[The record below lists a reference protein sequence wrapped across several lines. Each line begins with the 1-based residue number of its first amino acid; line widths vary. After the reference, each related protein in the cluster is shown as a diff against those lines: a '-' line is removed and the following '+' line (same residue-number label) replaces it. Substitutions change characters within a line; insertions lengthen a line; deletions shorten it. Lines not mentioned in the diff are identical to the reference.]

1 MRVGLW
7 VWPAD
12 QRAQQRVV
20 KKVAGS
26 EHLLAALQALAK
38 SKEGLS
44 NAEIDGILADNSN
57 WMTRWVVEQ
66 LVSLGFAE
74 YKVDFFGGPG
84 KYTLTQ
90 LGANAL
96 SAITGKPVQT
106 QQPQA
111 APAKPPASQPAPS
124 PPSPAPTPAAKP
136 AATAPT
142 APGK

>member
-7 VWPAD
+7 MWPAD
-12 QRAQQRVV
+12 QRAQRRFI
-20 KKVAGS
+20 KKIASS

-44 NAEIDGILADNSN
+44 NAEIDDILADNSN

-74 YKVDFFGGPG
+74 YTVDFFGGPG
-84 KYTLTQ
+84 RYRLTQ
-90 LGANAL
+90 LGANVL
-96 SAITGKPVQT
+96 SMITGKPIQI

-111 APAKPPASQPAPS
+111 TPAKPPTPQPAPAAAAKPPAS
-124 PPSPAPTPAAKP
+124 
-136 AATAPT
+136 APT
-142 APGK
+142 APSK